1 MFRATFYF
9 TKLTGLFF
17 VQSAGILLSANVVG
31 KDKSALGV
39 ERLVRLRL
47 YGTELFGG
55 VAGPAAG
62 AAVAGG
68 GTLIGDKS
76 RGRNSA
82 AR

>member
-1 MFRATFYF
+1 VFRATFYF

-47 YGTELFGG
+47 CGT
-55 VAGPAAG
+55 
-62 AAVAGG
+62 
-68 GTLIGDKS
+68 
-76 RGRNSA
+76 N
-82 AR
+82 